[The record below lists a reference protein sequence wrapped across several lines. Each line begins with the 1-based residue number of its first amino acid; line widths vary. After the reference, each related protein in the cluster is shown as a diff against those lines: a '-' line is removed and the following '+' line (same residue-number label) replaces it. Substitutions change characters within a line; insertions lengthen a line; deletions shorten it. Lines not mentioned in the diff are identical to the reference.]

1 MTLVYRRLRLDNRN
15 SEAQQLWHMRAGVS
29 GKIYCSVLDQSAF
42 EGDLG
47 DLGMASVSLV
57 IIDGDKVEAD
67 TDGQWLH

>member
-1 MTLVYRRLRLDNRN
+1 
-15 SEAQQLWHMRAGVS
+15 MRAGVS

-57 IIDGDKVEAD
+57 VIDGDKVEAD

>member
-1 MTLVYRRLRLDNRN
+1 M
-15 SEAQQLWHMRAGVS
+15 S

-57 IIDGDKVEAD
+57 VIDGDKVEAD